1 MTVLTPPR
9 RLNPTSKQTVDEDE
23 DDDEGWE
30 DMPIIRNNDLSLAL
44 DEEDQ
49 RKYHYVQPKTKA
61 VEDDRALGNAT
72 GNLIDFDIH
81 GNEWRSKVD
90 MNESEYTRLQLNEDD
105 APDEVHLRTK
115 YLFDEDKAMTPLSQ
129 MQQTKH
135 LLTEAQRIAYVGL
148 CYLICKE
155 MATAYSRIPTK
166 ELVESSKSL
175 ELWALK
181 IMGRL
186 YYHMEVETQ
195 GRSASSSSLTATPLT
210 PPRTEND

>member
-1 MTVLTPPR
+1 MTVLAPPLR
-9 RLNPTSKQTVDEDE
+9 PRLAPEPALEDEDE
-23 DDDEGWE
+23 DDDGWE
-30 DMPIIRNNDLSLAL
+30 DMPIIRNIDMGLSL

-49 RKYHYVQPKTKA
+49 KKYHYVLPNTNEA
-61 VEDDRALGNAT
+61 AGDDGAMGNAT

-81 GNEWRSKVD
+81 GNEWRSKLEV
-90 MNESEYTRLQLNEDD
+90 NESEYTRLQLHEDD
-105 APDEVHLRTK
+105 APDELHLQTK

-148 CYLICKE
+148 CHLMCRHMCSVYARL
-155 MATAYSRIPTK
+155 TTK
-166 ELVESSKSL
+166 ELVESTKHL

-186 YYHMEVETQ
+186 YYHMELETE
-195 GRSASSSSLTATPLT
+195 GSSSLSSSLSIP
-210 PPRTEND
+210 

>member
-1 MTVLTPPR
+1 MNLAPP
-9 RLNPTSKQTVDEDE
+9 LGPNPSSEPTLGEED

-30 DMPIIRNNDLSLAL
+30 DMPIIRNVDLGLSL

-49 RKYHYVQPKTKA
+49 KKYHYVHSNPKSPA
-61 VEDDRALGNAT
+61 DGGAMGNAT
-72 GNLIDFDIH
+72 GNLVDFDIH
-81 GNEWRSKVD
+81 GYEWRSKLNVD
-90 MNESEYTRLQLNEDD
+90 ENEYTRLQLNEDD
-105 APDEVHLRTK
+105 TPDEVHLQTK

-155 MATAYSRIPTK
+155 MSSVYSRLKTK
-166 ELVESSKSL
+166 ELVESTKNI
-175 ELWALK
+175 ELWSLK

-195 GRSASSSSLTATPLT
+195 GRSAH
-210 PPRTEND
+210 